1 MIRARRARLTEENAM
16 AIKAL
21 IAASLAATLTLGTAN
36 TAWSQTIKIGVVNT
50 LSGGSATLGEMI
62 EKGYKLYLKLH
73 ENSLPPGIKLEFIV
87 RDDGGPNPDNA
98 KRLAQELIVRDRVQL
113 LTGLAFSPNAAAVAP
128 LAAEA
133 KLPVFIMNAG
143 TSAITTLS
151 PYVSRYSFTLWQSCL
166 PLGEWAAKKFKRV
179 YTAVSDYGPG
189 HDCEA
194 AFVKGYKDNGGE
206 LAGSVRMPVSS
217 PDFVPFMLRVK
228 DAKPDAVM
236 GFIPAGRQATAIMK
250 AYGDLGLDK
259 AGIKFIGPGDI
270 TTDEELPN
278 MGDVP
283 LGVLTVH
290 HYSAAAERPANKAFV
305 AAWKK
310 EYGEKTWPSFMSVGG
325 WDAMD
330 AIFHVIRVQNGRID
344 PDKTMQL
351 VKEYKNAN
359 SPRGP
364 ISIDPDTRDIVQ
376 NIYLREVRRV
386 GGALANVELETIA
399 TAVKDPWKEINKKK

>member
-1 MIRARRARLTEENAM
+1 MT
-16 AIKAL
+16 IKGL
-21 IAASLAATLTLGTAN
+21 IAASLSVSLMLGLADTAR
-36 TAWSQTIKIGVVNT
+36 AQTIKIGVVNT

-62 EKGYKLYLKLH
+62 EKGYKLYLKHH
-73 ENSLPPGIKLEFIV
+73 EKSLPPGVKLELIV

-98 KRLAQELIVRDRVQL
+98 KRLMQELIARDKVQL
-113 LTGLAFSPNAAAVAP
+113 ITGLAFSPNAAAVAS
-128 LAAEA
+128 LATEA
-133 KLPVFIMNAG
+133 KVPVFIMNAG
-143 TSAITTLS
+143 TSVITTLS
-151 PYVSRYSFTLWQSCL
+151 PYISRYSFTLWQSCL
-166 PLGEWAAKKFKRV
+166 PLGEWSARKFKRV
-179 YTAVSDYGPG
+179 YTAVSDYSPG

-194 AFVKGYKDNGGE
+194 AFIKGYKDKGGE
-206 LAGSVRMPVSS
+206 VAGSVRMPVAT
-217 PDFVPFMLRVK
+217 PDFIPFMQRAK
-228 DAKPDAVM
+228 DAKPNAVM
-236 GFIPAGRQATAIMK
+236 AFIPAGRQATAIMK

-278 MGDVP
+278 MGDLP

-290 HYSAAAERPANKAFV
+290 HYSAAADRPANKAFI

-310 EYGEKTWPSFMSVGG
+310 EYGDKTWPSFMSVAG

-330 AIFHVIRVQNGRID
+330 AIFYVIRAQNGKID
-344 PDKTMQL
+344 PDRTMQL
-351 VKEYKNAN
+351 VKAYKNPN

-376 NIYLREVRRV
+376 NIYLREVRKV
-386 GGALANVELETIA
+386 GGVLANVELETIA